1 MNGLSQAV
9 ASAQGP
15 RVYDDSMKSTANANG
30 DVPKL
35 KTFSRKSARG
45 RELSLRTILVPTD
58 FSRRSK
64 QAIRW
69 AKFIAQQSHG
79 HIHLVHVHDYEYG
92 VPGEIAL
99 AKWTWKGRCAAIF
112 VELQ

>member
-1 MNGLSQAV
+1 
-9 ASAQGP
+9 
-15 RVYDDSMKSTANANG
+15 MKSTAEASG
-30 DVPKL
+30 DVPKGTTRHFPRAKL
-35 KTFSRKSARG
+35 AHRIKLRLQTF
-45 RELSLRTILVPTD
+45 LVPTD